1 MAVRVGR
8 DKESLWRSM
17 MTGRRLARSWRGVRE
32 RGAEE
37 KPGAASRLTPSPN
50 AGPRWLDSG
59 GSRYHHTTTTPPQR
73 VIS

>member
-17 MTGRRLARSWRGVRE
+17 MTGRKLARSWRGVRE

-37 KPGAASRLTPSPN
+37 KPGAASRSPHNPKTQSETPS
-50 AGPRWLDSG
+50 G
-59 GSRYHHTTTTPPQR
+59 
-73 VIS
+73 